1 MTGFADLRRMVRRL
15 STQDPLLEKPAK
27 PVEEDGSIQ
36 VGDGQG
42 EIENHHRT
50 YQDNGFGNAIA
61 VASEVFEQEALAPA
75 LEVGADKLKEH
86 RQTVRGLL
94 DKGCP

>member
-1 MTGFADLRRMVRRL
+1 MSFADLRKAVRRM
-15 STQDPLLEKPAK
+15 TTADPMLVKPAK

-50 YQDNGFGNAIA
+50 YQDNGFGNAVA
-61 VASEVFEQEALAPA
+61 VASEVFEREGLAPA
-75 LEVGADKLKEH
+75 LEVGGDKVKEH